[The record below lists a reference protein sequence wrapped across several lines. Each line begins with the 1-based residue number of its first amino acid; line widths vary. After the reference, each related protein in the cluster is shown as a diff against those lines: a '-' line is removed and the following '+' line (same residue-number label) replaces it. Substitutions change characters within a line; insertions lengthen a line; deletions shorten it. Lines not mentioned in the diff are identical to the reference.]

1 VNVTHARVTNHN
13 EFPIDDRYDGIPY
26 VFKPGIA
33 LTIPLDAAAAIFGM
47 PVDDDGI
54 VTFAPDTAYM
64 ARRWGWNVL
73 EKRDEKELTSVA
85 MERLIRETSAKIAN
99 IKVEQVSYILR
110 EVSTEENLPPPRE
123 TAMQGDGDGGIEG
136 DVQHG
141 TMDEGDGAELID
153 PPGADKDSMLDRVLG
168 RKAKKA
174 G

>member
-1 VNVTHARVTNHN
+1 MNVTHCRVTNHN

-54 VTFAPDTAYM
+54 VTFAADTAYM

-85 MERLIRETSAKIAN
+85 MERLVRETAHKIAN

-110 EVSTEENLPPPRE
+110 EVSTEEGLPPPRQ
-123 TAMQGDGDGGIEG
+123 TAVQGEGEDAALGGEKEPGDGEEFEEEAPTGDTQGG
-136 DVQHG
+136 VVG
-141 TMDEGDGAELID
+141 T
-153 PPGADKDSMLDRVLG
+153 PKRG
-168 RKAKKA
+168 RKVAA